1 MSRKDEDIEFQA
13 QVAAWLFDKMHCKQE
28 QIAEHLGIRQPD
40 VSRRLKLAEERGWL
54 SRPVFLRGKDISDD
68 RLDEIENAFY
78 QKLPDL
84 RAGIERLSRQRRPAD
99 PPPKVQVFYS
109 GPTATDK
116 AGYHK
121 RQQMFGWNAAL
132 YLRELVPRM
141 HRVGVAWGKTIAR
154 LIDGL
159 GPLQPRFTRGTQ
171 FFPVSGEPLRA
182 HGEENS
188 ATTLAAGLQAFVG
201 GTASDVPGL
210 NMVIPCIPDL
220 FSDDVTRQIKHS
232 LLGQVEGYRRIFLG
246 ASGAAGGG
254 SGNSGPGQQRLID
267 QMDTLITGVGT
278 ASKTST
284 DPWLIERV
292 NAMHNTPALTR
303 EDFEA
308 YTFGDIAGV
317 YLLRP
322 RLSEII
328 AARNARTPGLSGKA
342 LRELN
347 ATVEAKVKRINSQ
360 WTGIQREHVAGCA
373 ERARVSGQT
382 AGVIVLAIG
391 RAKSETVIEAVNQSL
406 VNHLLIDQ
414 DLADALVDDL
424 RA

>member
-13 QVAAWLFDKMHCKQE
+13 QLAAWLFDKMHFKQE

-54 SRPVFLRGKDISDD
+54 SRPVFLRGKDISDE
-68 RLDEIENAFY
+68 RLNEIENAFY
-78 QKLPDL
+78 QKLPEL
-84 RAGIERLSRQRRPAD
+84 RSGIERLSRNKRPVD
-99 PPPKVQVFYS
+99 PPPRVQVFYS

-132 YLRELVPRM
+132 YVRELIPGM

-159 GPLQPRFTRGTQ
+159 EPLQPRFARGTL
-171 FFPVSGEPLRA
+171 FFPISGEPLRE

-188 ATTLAAGLQAFVG
+188 ATTLAASLQAIAG
-201 GTASDVPGL
+201 GSPHEGPGL
-210 NMVIPCIPDL
+210 DMVIPCIPDL
-220 FSDDVTRQIKHS
+220 FNDDVTCEIKES

-246 ASGAAGGG
+246 S
-254 SGNSGPGQQRLID
+254 SDQERLID

-292 NAMHNTPALTR
+292 NAMHNAPALTR

-308 YTFGDIAGV
+308 CTFGDIAGV

-328 AARNARTPGLSGKA
+328 AARNAKMPGGAGKA
-342 LRELN
+342 GRERN

-360 WTGIQREHVAGCA
+360 WTGIQREHVARCA
-373 ERARVSGQT
+373 ERARTEKT

-391 RAKSETVIEAVNQSL
+391 RAKSEAVIESVNQSL

-424 RA
+424 RS

>member
-1 MSRKDEDIEFQA
+1 MSRRDDDIEFQA
-13 QVAAWLFDKMHCKQE
+13 QVAAWLFDKMHFKQE

-78 QKLPDL
+78 RRLPEL
-84 RAGIERLSRQRRPAD
+84 RAGIERLSRERLPAD
-99 PPPKVQVFYS
+99 PPPQVQVIYS

-132 YLRELVPRM
+132 YVRELVPRM

-159 GPLQPRFTRGTQ
+159 GPLQSRFTRGTQ
-171 FFPVSGEPLRA
+171 FFPVSGEPLRE

-188 ATTLAAGLQAFVG
+188 ATKLAGGLQAFLG
-201 GTASDVPGL
+201 GSAVDVPGL

-220 FSDDVTRQIKHS
+220 FSDDVTSQIKHS
-232 LLGQVEGYRRIFLG
+232 LLGQVAGYRRIFL
-246 ASGAAGGG
+246 AG
-254 SGNSGPGQQRLID
+254 SDAGQGRFID

-292 NAMHNTPALTR
+292 NAMHNVPPLTR
-303 EDFEA
+303 EDFDA

-322 RLSEII
+322 RLSELI
-328 AARNARTPGLSGKA
+328 AARNAKTPGASGKA

-347 ATVEAKVKRINSQ
+347 ATVAAKVKRINSQ

-373 ERARVSGQT
+373 ERARTSGQT
-382 AGVIVLAIG
+382 AGVIVPGDRAGQVRDNHRVGQSVAGEPPADRPGPG
-391 RAKSETVIEAVNQSL
+391 R
-406 VNHLLIDQ
+406 
-414 DLADALVDDL
+414 
-424 RA
+424 RAAR